1 MFGTICKCQ
10 PERILI
16 LNRSLPDKN
25 KTSRIAKRTSVLLE
39 RLARHL
45 MRHPSV
51 VLLSA
56 FVVACACYFVMW
68 QAGLNPIA
76 IVAGVLAQWTA
87 TMSGQKPL
95 SSMGVL
101 AVLGFGLILGFKHA
115 TEADHVIAVSNIV
128 SEHRKLSKVA
138 IVGGLWGAGHT
149 ATLLLVGLFV
159 LLLRV
164 TIPERIANYLEFG
177 VALMIIGLSGTAL
190 ARALQGRRDMH
201 SHRHSHGSSQHTHLH
216 FHDTGMEHDEAA
228 HHAHTVGRVGLKPF
242 LVGAMHG
249 LAGSAALTLL
259 VLSQVSSVI
268 LGLAYLAIFG
278 IGSIFGMMAVSVL
291 IGLPFALSA
300 QRLAGATLKL
310 QAITGLVGLLFGA
323 WYAFHVGSAML

>member
-1 MFGTICKCQ
+1 MRPRFVALIV
-10 PERILI
+10 ILI
-16 LNRSLPDKN
+16 VVF
-25 KTSRIAKRTSVLLE
+25 AC
-39 RLARHL
+39 LAFL
-45 MRHPSV
+45 K
-51 VLLSA
+51 
-56 FVVACACYFVMW
+56 
-68 QAGLNPIA
+68 AGLNPVA
-76 IVAGVLAQWTA
+76 IVTGVLAQWTA

-95 SSMGVL
+95 SSMGAL

-128 SEHRKLSKVA
+128 SEHRKISKVA
-138 IVGGLWGAGHT
+138 MVGGLWGAGHT

-164 TIPERIANYLEFG
+164 TIPERIANYLEFC

-190 ARALQGRRDMH
+190 ARALRGRHDVH
-201 SHRHSHGSSQHTHLH
+201 IHRHAHDGSEHTHLH
-216 FHDTGMEHDEAA
+216 FHDKETEHNEAA
-228 HHAHTVGRVGLKPF
+228 HRVHSLRQIGPKPF

-259 VLSQVSSVI
+259 VLSQVSSVV

-278 IGSIFGMMAVSVL
+278 IGSIFGMMAVSVI
-291 IGLPFALSA
+291 IGLPFAFSA

-310 QAITGLVGLLFGA
+310 QAVTGLIGLLFGG

>member
-1 MFGTICKCQ
+1 MR
-10 PERILI
+10 P
-16 LNRSLPDKN
+16 RSL
-25 KTSRIAKRTSVLLE
+25 VLVLS
-39 RLARHL
+39 LI
-45 MRHPSV
+45 V
-51 VLLSA
+51 VL
-56 FVVACACYFVMW
+56 ACSLALMK
-68 QAGLNPIA
+68 AGLNPIA
-76 IVAGVLAQWTA
+76 TVSAVLAQWSA

-95 SSMGVL
+95 SSMGAL

-138 IVGGLWGAGHT
+138 VIGGLWGAGHT

-164 TIPERIANYLEFG
+164 TIPERISNYLEFG

-190 ARALQGRRDMH
+190 ARAVRGRQDVH
-201 SHRHSHGSSQHTHLH
+201 VHRHRHGGSEHTHLH
-216 FHDTGMEHDEAA
+216 FHDRETKHDEAA
-228 HHAHTVGRVGLKPF
+228 HQAHTVGRVGAKPF

-259 VLSQVSSVI
+259 VLSQVSSVV

-310 QAITGLVGLLFGA
+310 QAITGMIGLLFGG